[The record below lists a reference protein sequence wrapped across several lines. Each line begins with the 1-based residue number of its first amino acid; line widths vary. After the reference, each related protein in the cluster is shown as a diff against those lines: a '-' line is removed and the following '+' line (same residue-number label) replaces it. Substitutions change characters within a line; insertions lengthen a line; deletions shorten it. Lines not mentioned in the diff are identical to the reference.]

1 MESEHEAAG
10 ELILRLD
17 GFEGPLDLLLNLAKT
32 QKVDLAKISILSL
45 VDQYL
50 AVVHGA
56 RGLRLELNADWLV
69 MAAWLTWLKSRL
81 LVPSLPEAIED
92 AELAAAALT
101 ERLQELSLM
110 RTLAHWLGD
119 HPQLGQD
126 VFPRGAPES
135 LEDYDT
141 SSVVLEAGPFLRAY
155 LRAMHR
161 GTKSTTYS
169 PRPVTFWSLQ
179 SALRHLS
186 DMLGRQIDWATLESF
201 LPVDDTMTPAQHRA
215 AIASTLLASL
225 ELARNGTADVRQ
237 EDAFGPILVRPTQTE
252 GQRSA

>member
-1 MESEHEAAG
+1 MDPGYESADA
-10 ELILRLD
+10 LILRLD

-50 AVVHGA
+50 AVVNGA
-56 RGLRLELNADWLV
+56 RGLRLELNADWLL

-110 RTLAHWLGD
+110 RTLAQWLGER
-119 HPQLGQD
+119 PQLGQD

-141 SSVVLEAGPFLRAY
+141 SRVVLEAGPFLRAY

-161 GTKSTTYS
+161 GTKSTVYK

-179 SALRHLS
+179 SALQHLTS
-186 DMLGRQIDWATLESF
+186 RLGRQLDWATLESF
-201 LPVDDTMTPAQHRA
+201 LPADALTPAQHRA
-215 AIASTLLASL
+215 AIASTLLAGL
-225 ELARNGTADVRQ
+225 ELARNGAAHVRQ
-237 EDAFGPILVRPTQTE
+237 EDAFGPILLRGVPTE
-252 GQRSA
+252 GQAPA

>member
-1 MESEHEAAG
+1 MDVGYEAAD
-10 ELILRLD
+10 ELILHLD

-50 AVVHGA
+50 AVVHNA
-56 RGLRLELNADWLV
+56 RGLRLELNADWLL
-69 MAAWLTWLKSRL
+69 MTAWLTWLKSRL

-110 RTLAHWLGD
+110 RTLARWLSER
-119 HPQLGQD
+119 PQLGQD

-135 LEDYDT
+135 LEDFD
-141 SSVVLEAGPFLRAY
+141 SSRVVLEAGPFLRAY

-161 GTKSTTYS
+161 GTKSTIYK

-179 SALRHLS
+179 SALQRLT
-186 DMLGRQIDWATLESF
+186 DLLGRQIDWATLESF
-201 LPVDDTMTPAQHRA
+201 LPADTMTPAQTRA

-225 ELARNGTADVRQ
+225 ELARNGSAHVRQ
-237 EDAFGPILVRPTQTE
+237 EDAFGPILVRGRQAE
-252 GQRSA
+252 GQPPA

>member
-1 MESEHEAAG
+1 MDSEYESADA
-10 ELILRLD
+10 LILRLD

-56 RGLRLELNADWLV
+56 RGLRLELNADWLL

-110 RTLAHWLGD
+110 RSLSRWLGER
-119 HPQLGQD
+119 PRLGQD
-126 VFPRGAPES
+126 VFSRGAPES

-141 SSVVLEAGPFLRAY
+141 SRVVLETGPFLRAY

-161 GTKSTTYS
+161 GTKTTTYK

-201 LPVDDTMTPAQHRA
+201 LPADAMTPAQQRA

-225 ELARNGTADVRQ
+225 ELARNGTAHVRQ
-237 EDAFGPILVRPTQTE
+237 EDAFGPILVRGRQAE
-252 GQRSA
+252 GQAPA